1 MRHEGTSYAHPLIV
15 LVASAQDPPPE
26 ALSSETEKALP
37 SVRVGV
43 AAGRSIGTAVDRNY
57 AKRRMREAIRPLLP
71 YIHTGWDVLLLARRP
86 QKKADFL
93 YLQTTIKHLLRRAK
107 LLKET

>member
-1 MRHEGTSYAHPLIV
+1 V
-15 LVASAQDPPPE
+15 LVAHPQDHPRETLSGESEE
-26 ALSSETEKALP
+26 AMPT
-37 SVRVGV
+37 VRVGV

-86 QKKADFL
+86 QKKADFP

>member
-1 MRHEGTSYAHPLIV
+1 MRRKGSSYAHPLIV
-15 LVASAQDPPPE
+15 LVANPQDHQPDEP
-26 ALSSETEKALP
+26 LGL
-37 SVRVGV
+37 RIGV

-71 YIHTGWDVLLLARRP
+71 YMHTGWDVLLLARRP
-86 QKKADFL
+86 QQKADFQK
-93 YLQTTIKHLLRRAK
+93 LQLAIQHLLRRAK